1 MEASNK
7 QGAQQKKE
15 RQEIQKTDLG
25 NSQPVT
31 EGLLSRPQ
39 NSTPYAANTVRSLP
53 SVDQHTANRFRA
65 NRPAVPARTPV
76 QARRPV
82 TGGTSE
88 FVRTP
93 AQPKPIEQPQV
104 QAPLQAKPVAP
115 AAPTQPRSIAESVT
129 RMAVAAPVLAAT
141 PPETPVAQ
149 AVVSDIIP
157 AEQPA
162 AVPKRGLL
170 SRMKAA
176 RQQTASSE
184 PTAETQPTLL
194 TEKPTASA
202 NYLEAIGEQPAQAV
216 TEQAPTPQISE
227 AAQQAAVRRRMP
239 GIDMELPGDESPER
253 STGSILKNAKMAA
266 FKRYATR
273 GAIATVA
280 IFLIGGGL
288 FLAQGFFKLN
298 KAFNGG
304 AGTANAMKKEVD
316 PNLLKGEGSGRINV
330 LLLGR
335 GGGAHDAPDLT
346 DTIIVASVDPINKKT
361 TLFSLPRDLWVN
373 IPSAGNM
380 KLNAAYETGVNQ
392 YTGKKLNNVTD
403 KKAVAA
409 GFKTVDQAVEDV
421 MGINI
426 DYNVMVD
433 FKAFSQA
440 VNTVNGVQ
448 VNVPSDLV
456 DPTMAWENNNDPVLA
471 KAGIQVM
478 DGKKALQ
485 YVRSRQTSDDFA
497 RSQRQ
502 RAVLLGLKSKI
513 DTMGTLSNPAK
524 LSSLASAFG
533 NNVQTDLSL
542 RDASRLYGIVKKV
555 KEANTTSIGLA
566 DAPNQFVT
574 TGNMAGQSIVLP
586 KSGLFKYSEI
596 QGFVRSQLKDP
607 YILKERAK
615 VVVLNGTT
623 VPGAAGAK
631 ADELKAYGYNVVRT
645 GETPNSGWTQTM
657 LIDLSKGKKKY
668 TSKYL
673 EKRLGVTKYTSL
685 PDETIQANGAD
696 FVIII
701 GSDKASSQ

>member
-1 MEASNK
+1 MEASK
-7 QGAQQKKE
+7 QTWRATQKE
-15 RQEIQKTDLG
+15 RQETQKTNLG

-39 NSTPYAANTVRSLP
+39 TPVSQDVSSSLP
-53 SVDQHTANRFRA
+53 KLDQNVASRFRTS
-65 NRPAVPARTPV
+65 RPAVPPRTPV
-76 QARRPV
+76 QTRRDM
-82 TGGTSE
+82 SE
-88 FVRTP
+88 FVRRPAQQPAVQAQP
-93 AQPKPIEQPQV
+93 AQPVRAQMPQSQPQ
-104 QAPLQAKPVAP
+104 
-115 AAPTQPRSIAESVT
+115 TSRSMAETVT
-129 RMAVAAPVLAAT
+129 RMAVAAPSVQQA
-141 PPETPVAQ
+141 PPAVVADIAPVSQPSQQTMEPVA
-149 AVVSDIIP
+149 AP
-157 AEQPA
+157 A
-162 AVPKRGLL
+162 KRGLL
-170 SRMKAA
+170 ARMRGAKSPEEIPEAPVQEVQAA
-176 RQQTASSE
+176 QVA
-184 PTAETQPTLL
+184 
-194 TEKPTASA
+194 
-202 NYLEAIGEQPAQAV
+202 
-216 TEQAPTPQISE
+216 EQAQPQQVTQV
-227 AAQQAAVRRRMP
+227 QQPLQRRRNLP
-239 GIDMELPGDESPER
+239 GIDMDLPGEESPER
-253 STGSILKNAKMAA
+253 GIGSVLKNARFMAFRQWA
-266 FKRYATR
+266 RR

-280 IFLIGGGL
+280 IFLVGGGL

-298 KAFNGG
+298 KAFNGS
-304 AGTANAMKKEVD
+304 AGTATAMKEKVD
-316 PNLLKGEGSGRINV
+316 PHLLKGEGSGRINV

-346 DTIIVASVDPINKKT
+346 DTIILASIDPINNKT
-361 TLFSLPRDLWVN
+361 ALFSLPRDLWVN
-373 IPSAGNM
+373 VPSAGNM
-380 KLNAAYETGVNQ
+380 KLNAVYETGVSK
-392 YTGKKLNNVTD
+392 YMGKKASNVTD

-409 GFKTVDQAVEDV
+409 GFKMVDQAVEDV
-421 MGINI
+421 MGVTVN
-426 DYNVMVD
+426 YNVIVD

-440 VNTVNGVQ
+440 VNTVNGVN

-471 KAGIQVM
+471 KAGPQVM
-478 DGKKALQ
+478 DGKKALM

-502 RAVLLGLKSKI
+502 RAVLMGLKSKI

-533 NNVQTDLSL
+533 NNVQTDLSIK
-542 RDASRLYGIVKKV
+542 DASRLYKILKKI

-586 KSGLFKYSEI
+586 KAGLFKYAEI

-615 VVVLNGTT
+615 IMVLNGTT
-623 VPGAAGAK
+623 IPGAAGTK
-631 ADELKAYGYNVVRT
+631 SDELKAYGYNVIKT

-685 PDETIQANGAD
+685 PDENIKANGAD